1 MIYIFLFKNF
11 VLLLYKMIIPIRW
24 FTCNK
29 VIAHLWE
36 EYLNKIQEKYI
47 EDNIPE
53 DTKKRFIDIDTLRK
67 KTIEGQI
74 LDKMNINKYFCR
86 RMMLSHVDLC
96 EII

>member
-1 MIYIFLFKNF
+1 
-11 VLLLYKMIIPIRW
+11 MIIPIRC

-67 KTIEGQI
+67 KTIEGQT
-74 LDKMNINKYFCR
+74 LDKMNITKYCCR